1 MIPFEDKKLSIKEWP
16 EDERPRE
23 KVLRNGVS
31 TLSKSELLALLI
43 GSGNVDES
51 AVSLMKKVLAS
62 CNDSISELS
71 KLTID
76 DLCRFKGIGQAKAIT
91 IIAACELWK
100 RRKDDDFDK
109 EFVVRSSR
117 DVYNYMYPLM
127 CDLTVEECLVL
138 MLNNRNKVI
147 DRIKVGS
154 GGYTATVVDVRC
166 IMREALLKRATSMI
180 MCHNHPSGS
189 LKPSREDDELT
200 RNVASACKVMNI
212 RFLDHIIFTDGNYYS
227 YKDERGV

>member
-1 MIPFEDKKLSIKEWP
+1 
-16 EDERPRE
+16 
-23 KVLRNGVS
+23 
-31 TLSKSELLALLI
+31 
-43 GSGNVDES
+43 
-51 AVSLMKKVLAS
+51 
-62 CNDSISELS
+62 
-71 KLTID
+71 
-76 DLCRFKGIGQAKAIT
+76 
-91 IIAACELWK
+91 
-100 RRKDDDFDK
+100 
-109 EFVVRSSR
+109 
-117 DVYNYMYPLM
+117 M
-127 CDLTVEECLVL
+127 CDLTVEECHVL